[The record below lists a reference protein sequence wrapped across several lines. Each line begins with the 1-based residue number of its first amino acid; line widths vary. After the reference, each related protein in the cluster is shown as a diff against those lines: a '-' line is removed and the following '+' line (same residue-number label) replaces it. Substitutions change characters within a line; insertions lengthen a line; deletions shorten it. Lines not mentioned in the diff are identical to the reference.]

1 MTSTSIWSG
10 QRIRG
15 ARSILSE
22 LYLFDT
28 NFVSE
33 LRKPKPQSSVIAFHQ
48 DVDDAAMYVS
58 VMTLG
63 ELRRGA
69 ELKFRNDAT
78 GGQALGRWVASVE
91 ASFGDRIVPVDREV
105 ADVWGRLMAQ
115 RSRPV
120 VDTLIAATA
129 IVHGMTLVTRN
140 VRDVQD
146 TGVRLVDPWT
156 AG

>member
-1 MTSTSIWSG
+1 
-10 QRIRG
+10 
-15 ARSILSE
+15 
-22 LYLFDT
+22 
-28 NFVSE
+28 
-33 LRKPKPQSSVIAFHQ
+33 
-48 DVDDAAMYVS
+48 
-58 VMTLG
+58 MTLG

-69 ELKFRNDAT
+69 ELKFRNDAA
-78 GGQALGRWVASVE
+78 GGQALARWVASVE

-129 IVHGMTLVTRN
+129 IVRGMTLVTRN